1 MTLDQI
7 AIGLCGAAAVW
18 LSQSTQ
24 ESVRRCACLAGLMA
38 QPFAFYTAWQL
49 QHWGVLVL
57 ALVLTLAWLK
67 GLWVHW
73 LAPRRQAGVAT
84 IQMVPGHKG

>member
-7 AIGLCGAAAVW
+7 AIALCGAVAVW
-18 LSQSTQ
+18 LSQSSH
-24 ESVRRCACLAGLMA
+24 EPARRCACLAGLMA
-38 QPFAFYTAWQL
+38 QPLAFYTAWQL
-49 QHWGVLVL
+49 QHAGVL
-57 ALVLTLAWLK
+57 ALALVFTLAWVR

-73 LAPRRQAGVAT
+73 LAPRRQAGVGT